1 MSHLSLHGVFWGRQP
16 FILTIFILSQ
26 FVFTHKYIF
35 NLKWNIQHYVKRKR
49 TSNNLI
55 LKNINSKCKCNFE
68 LKEKQAEI
76 NLHKEVCIL
85 EQLLYNPE
93 HRKRMK
99 RKNRV
104 KRYDSATV
112 SGRWDIT
119 HVATSYWARKSSFTK
134 SETLDPTWVYFLV

>member
-68 LKEKQAEI
+68 LKKNKQSLICIKKYASWNSYFITLNTEKEWRGRTEWSVMIQRLYQVGGTSPMWLAATEPENQA
-76 NLHKEVCIL
+76 L
-85 EQLLYNPE
+85 P
-93 HRKRMK
+93 
-99 RKNRV
+99 RV
-104 KRYDSATV
+104 KHWIPHES
-112 SGRWDIT
+112 I
-119 HVATSYWARKSSFTK
+119 F
-134 SETLDPTWVYFLV
+134 